1 MGKLAT
7 RSTQVGLS
15 IIRLLSLM
23 APCSLVRPIMRSLVL
38 SELERTMPTIIK
50 VIRVAPQKIR
60 REDDLLPI
68 SKPG

>member
-1 MGKLAT
+1 MGKLTT

-23 APCSLVRPIMRSLVL
+23 APRSLVRPIMPSLVL
-38 SELERTMPTIIK
+38 SELERTTPTIIK
-50 VIRVAPQKIR
+50 VIRVVPQKIR